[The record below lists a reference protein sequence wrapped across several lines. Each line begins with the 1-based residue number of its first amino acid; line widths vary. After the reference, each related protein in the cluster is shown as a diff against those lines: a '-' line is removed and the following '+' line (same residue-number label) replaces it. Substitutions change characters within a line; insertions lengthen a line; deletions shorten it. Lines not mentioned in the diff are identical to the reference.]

1 MAAPEYAFI
10 ASEAARAR
18 ARGAVAALN
27 SLGYDAR
34 HYAPESP
41 QALEARRARAVVFC
55 DVPPDVP
62 NYVYDL
68 REIPGTDLEVCRQAF
83 VVTAPS
89 ENIAQAAA
97 ARLGRAVEV
106 VPEPL
111 EGERRAP
118 RAARVKPRSRPLEWL
133 AQRAGLA
140 TGAWRTRLLWSGEE
154 KDIEA
159 IVGAYPALQRLGREL
174 PLELHCVA
182 APEALER
189 LLERVQEDAPE
200 ALTLSVEAASPAA
213 MARALEAC
221 DFVLLPPDE
230 RRRRAGLHAGR
241 LAIGGADPC
250 EAIRSALAHPRE
262 TLEGLQSAQRELDQT
277 HAPAVVARA
286 WVRIFMKAATT
297 KNKGQ

>member
-41 QALEARRARAVVFC
+41 QALEARRAKAVVFC
-55 DVPPDVP
+55 DLSPDVSSFI
-62 NYVYDL
+62 YDL
-68 REIPGTDLEVCRQAF
+68 LRAENIDMARGAF
-83 VVTAPS
+83 AVTAPS
-89 ENIAQAAA
+89 EELAQAAA
-97 ARLGRAVEV
+97 ARLGREVEV

-230 RRRRAGLHAGR
+230 RRRRAALHAGR
-241 LAIGGADPC
+241 LAIGGGDPC
-250 EAIRSALAHPRE
+250 EAIRWALAHPRE
-262 TLEGLQSAQRELDQT
+262 TLEGLQRAQRELDQT

-286 WVRIFMKAATT
+286 WVRIFMKAAT
-297 KNKGQ
+297 KK

>member
-41 QALEARRARAVVFC
+41 QALEARRAKAVVFC
-55 DVPPDVP
+55 DLPPDVSSFSFI
-62 NYVYDL
+62 YDL
-68 REIPGTDLEVCRQAF
+68 LRAENIDLARGALA
-83 VVTAPS
+83 VTAPS
-89 ENIAQAAA
+89 EELAQAAA
-97 ARLGRAVEV
+97 ARLGREVEV

-230 RRRRAGLHAGR
+230 RRRRAALHAGR
-241 LAIGGADPC
+241 LAIGGGDPC
-250 EAIRSALAHPRE
+250 EAIRWALAHPRE
-262 TLEGLQSAQRELDQT
+262 TLEGLQRAQRELDQT

-286 WVRIFMKAATT
+286 WVRIFMKAAT
-297 KNKGQ
+297 KK

>member
-41 QALEARRARAVVFC
+41 QALEARRAKAVVFC
-55 DVPPDVP
+55 DLSPDVSSFI
-62 NYVYDL
+62 YDL
-68 REIPGTDLEVCRQAF
+68 LRAENIDMARGAF
-83 VVTAPS
+83 AVTAPS
-89 ENIAQAAA
+89 EELAQAAA
-97 ARLGRAVEV
+97 ARLGREVEV

-230 RRRRAGLHAGR
+230 RRRRAALHAGR

-250 EAIRSALAHPRE
+250 EAIRWALAHPRE
-262 TLEGLQSAQRELDQT
+262 TLEGLQRAQRELDQT

-286 WVRIFMKAATT
+286 WVRIFMKAAT
-297 KNKGQ
+297 KK

>member
-41 QALEARRARAVVFC
+41 QALEARRAKAVVFC
-55 DVPPDVP
+55 DLPPDVSSFI
-62 NYVYDL
+62 YDL
-68 REIPGTDLEVCRQAF
+68 LRAENIDMARGALA
-83 VVTAPS
+83 VTAPS
-89 ENIAQAAA
+89 EELARAAA
-97 ARLGRAVEV
+97 ARLGREVEV

-230 RRRRAGLHAGR
+230 RRRRAALHAGR

-250 EAIRSALAHPRE
+250 EAIRWALAHPRE
-262 TLEGLQSAQRELDQT
+262 TLEGLQRAQRELDQT